1 MSTLALNS
9 NNDVYFTLAGRLAT
23 IENKNSD
30 AEILQRIKVR
40 LRFFKDEWF
49 LNSEH
54 GVPYFRDIVET
65 EASDIYILGS
75 KSLDLN
81 ILESIFREQILD
93 VEGVKGL
100 IESSVDYV
108 GIERKITYFFQV
120 VSINNTKINDNL
132 IIL

>member
-108 GIERKITYFFQV
+108 GTQRKITYFFQV

-132 IIL
+132 IVL